1 MKDWR
6 EEMRKTEKLTVGKRS
21 LRPSMLFSLEGNIV
35 SSLIARASLLLKL
48 PRHFACKCHG
58 RFARR

>member
-21 LRPSMLFSLEGNIV
+21 FRPSMLFSLQGNIV
-35 SSLIARASLLLKL
+35 YSLIAQVPL
-48 PRHFACKCHG
+48 PL
-58 RFARR
+58 